1 MSSCQAE
8 RSHGSPRRRRPSR
21 SRFKQSYRADCGRS
35 SSSPAGRPGRG
46 AGPGAN
52 EWRCAEKRRARP
64 PHVDRGCASVDHAR
78 QRGWS
83 HVRGGRGLG
92 CRLPPVKMSI
102 RLTLGPRFFFLESHS
117 DEMAIFRRRP
127 PVGVCVKNA
136 LELWAASVA
145 CVDTFPL
152 GCLPHARVP
161 GGTGRCSRPLKLVV
175 PDRRQTPHPQFGPC
189 LLRALCV
196 APGSVQGSV
205 RILPPL
211 HSRCETS
218 NIGPGLRSGASPV
231 PTSECP
237 GLTWAA

>member
-83 HVRGGRGLG
+83 HVRGGGAWLPSSSCENVYSSDARSSFLLPGIPFRRDGHFPPAAARGRVRKECVRAVG
-92 CRLPPVKMSI
+92 CVCCVCGHLPAGVFATCTGAGRNGALQWTPEACCPGQETDAPPTVRALPVKGSVC
-102 RLTLGPRFFFLESHS
+102 GPRV
-117 DEMAIFRRRP
+117 RP
-127 PVGVCVKNA
+127 GVGWNP
-136 LELWAASVA
+136 ASSA
-145 CVDTFPL
+145 FSL
-152 GCLPHARVP
+152 
-161 GGTGRCSRPLKLVV
+161 
-175 PDRRQTPHPQFGPC
+175 
-189 LLRALCV
+189 
-196 APGSVQGSV
+196 
-205 RILPPL
+205 
-211 HSRCETS
+211 
-218 NIGPGLRSGASPV
+218 
-231 PTSECP
+231 
-237 GLTWAA
+237 